1 MNQVNCVALV
11 FPRSAFRYRTYAMQY
26 AKALLEMNK
35 TVFIFSPDWLIVNE
49 YLLKSIAFK
58 AKDFRCFPLDETEI
72 SFDNM
77 GIATAALSWIKL
89 NRRLKQTEKT
99 MQTQID
105 FVFFCPVDEWIAAA
119 NGKSLL
125 DATFKYPWS
134 GLFIHTAHLYKKNLK
149 TGVDPSIK
157 DPDYLFLSDNC
168 VGAAI
173 LDRFKSQELKSRIY
187 KKVVVMPDVTDWS
200 LNQKPNNLA
209 NTIRKMAGN
218 RMIVGTILLE
228 NEEASGFLEMASEA
242 PETDY
247 FFVCTGN
254 LTATA
259 KNKNSRLVLKQLLN
273 KNKSNHFITPMRV
286 ESSEEVNH
294 IIQSFDV
301 CYLNEE
307 KESVPSFLLS
317 KAAFFHKP
325 VIGQTNQFQGR
336 LVETFQTGIAVE
348 SSIEEQLKALEILNT
363 HNGLAL
369 PYSISNMDNYA
380 RLQDV
385 EALKDALNDLL
396 WF

>member
-11 FPRSAFRYRTYAMQY
+11 FPRSSFRYRTYAMQY

-49 YLLKSIAFK
+49 YLLKILPFK
-58 AKDFRCFPLDETEI
+58 ARDFRCFPLEETAI
-72 SFDNM
+72 SFENV
-77 GIATAALSWIKL
+77 GLTTATFSWIKL

-119 NGKSLL
+119 NGKSIL
-125 DATFKYPWS
+125 DASFKYPWS

-157 DPDYLFLSDNC
+157 DPDYLFLAKNC

-173 LDRFKSQELKSRIY
+173 LDRFKSQELKGRIY

-200 LNQKPNNLA
+200 LHKKQTSWS

-218 RMIVGTILLE
+218 RLVVGTVLIE
-228 NEEASGFLEMASEA
+228 NEEAAGFLEMASQA

-259 KNKNSRLVLKQLLN
+259 KNKNSRMVLEQLLN
-273 KNKSNHFITPMRV
+273 KNKSNHYIAPMRV
-286 ESSEEVNH
+286 ESSEEVNN

-325 VIGQTNQFQGR
+325 VIGQSNQFQGR
-336 LVETFQTGIAVE
+336 LVETFHTGIAVE
-348 SSIEEQLKALEILNT
+348 SSIDEQLKALEMLNKPSS
-363 HNGLAL
+363 LDL

-385 EALKDALNDLL
+385 EALKEALNDLL